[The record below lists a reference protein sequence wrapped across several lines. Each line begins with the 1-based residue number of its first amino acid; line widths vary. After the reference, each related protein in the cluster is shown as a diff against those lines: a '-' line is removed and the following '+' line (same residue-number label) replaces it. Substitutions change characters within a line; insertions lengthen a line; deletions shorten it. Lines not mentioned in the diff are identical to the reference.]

1 MKVPYNFIQPVGKV
15 VFATRGGKI
24 HSFSL
29 EDGSYLSTWK
39 HPDVEKVAAVSAAN
53 AAVKAE
59 LEVSSGV
66 ATPASPAGADDGP
79 PAKRQRLENGREDE
93 QAKDAD
99 AMVIDEPQKQA
110 EQQNEKKGKK
120 DRKKGNK
127 ERGGPQGSNRGGA
140 FARVPDYPI
149 ITLMTATSNGSHLLA
164 VSGHDKILWVF
175 EHDGKGN
182 LNQLSQRQMPKRPC
196 SVLVCP
202 DDQTILS
209 GDKFGDVF
217 SLPLIPSEKPVAGPA
232 AEPVAEAPAAATE
245 PSEPAKPYAPEAS
258 NFTVHSKANL
268 RALQNQQREA
278 KKAKRDTPKDEP
290 AFEHTLL
297 AGHVSMLTALTL
309 AVKGSRRYIVTADR
323 DEHIRLSRYMPHTH
337 IIEGF
342 CLGHS
347 NFVSALALPTEDVL
361 VSGGGDN
368 ELFVWDWEAGKVLS
382 KFHLLEQVQ
391 QVDKEATKVAVTQ
404 LLAATVLANGL
415 PVPVVLVVCES
426 VPAIFVLR
434 VSEQNTLSHV
444 QTVSLSGNPIH
455 VAPISGESSLS
466 SILVAIDPAEADTG
480 LNGIASYRWTGA
492 AFSSSQDLRPVDES
506 LSEAEFDMSHEQVR
520 KLLYNI
526 EDLRKQG
533 GHDGDE
539 EQADGAE
546 HLEQVGQA
554 QDEAS

>member
-66 ATPASPAGADDGP
+66 ATPASPAGEDDGP
-79 PAKRQRLENGREDE
+79 PAKRQRLENSREDE

-149 ITLMTATSNGSHLLA
+149 ITLMTATSNGSHMLA

-217 SLPLIPSEKPVAGPA
+217 SLPLILSEKPAV
-232 AEPVAEAPAAATE
+232 EPVAEAPAAATE
-245 PSEPAKPYAPEAS
+245 TSEPAKPYAPEAS

-323 DEHIRLSRYMPHTH
+323 DEHIRLSRYMPYAH

-361 VSGGGDN
+361 VSGGGDT

-382 KFHLLEQVQ
+382 KFHLLEQIQ

-455 VAPISGESSLS
+455 VAPISGESSLN
-466 SILVAIDPAEADTG
+466 SILVAIDPAEADNG

-492 AFSSSQDLRPVDES
+492 AFSSSQDFRPLDES

-539 EQADGAE
+539 EQVDGAE
-546 HLEQVGQA
+546 HPEQAGQA

>member
-1 MKVPYNFIQPVGKV
+1 MQFFRKFYSGFRTFTKTFDSARLSDPRSWGHCHLTMKVPYNFIQPVGSV

-29 EDGSYLSTWK
+29 ENGSHLSTWK
-39 HPDVEKVAAVSAAN
+39 HPDVEKVAAASAAN

-66 ATPASPAGADDGP
+66 ATPASPAGEDDGP

-110 EQQNEKKGKK
+110 EQENDKKGKK
-120 DRKKGNK
+120 DRRKGNK

-149 ITLMTATSNGSHLLA
+149 ITLMTATSTGSHLLA

-182 LNQLSQRQMPKRPC
+182 LNQLSQRYVVRLDPSRRIDLNTCVIRQMPKRPC

-217 SLPLIPSEKPVAGPA
+217 SLPLIPSEKPAP
-232 AEPVAEAPAAATE
+232 EPVAAEAPTPAAGS
-245 PSEPAKPYAPEAS
+245 SEPAKPFAPEAS

-297 AGHVSMLTALTL
+297 AGHVSMLTAMTL

-323 DEHIRLSRYMPHTH
+323 DEHIRLSRFIPHAH

-342 CLGHS
+342 CLGHA
-347 NFVSALALPTEDVL
+347 NFVSALALPTQDIL
-361 VSGGGDN
+361 VSGGGDS

-382 KFHLLEQVQ
+382 KFDLLEQVQ
-391 QVDKEATKVAVTQ
+391 QVDKEATKLAVTQ
-404 LLAATVLANGL
+404 LLSATVLANGL
-415 PVPVVLVVCES
+415 PVPVVLVVCERYVS
-426 VPAIFVLR
+426 ICPGARSHVLTYFPASLR
-434 VSEQNTLSHV
+434 SLFSKFRNKTRFPTSRPSLFRATLSMWHPFRA
-444 QTVSLSGNPIH
+444 TVL
-455 VAPISGESSLS
+455 
-466 SILVAIDPAEADTG
+466 
-480 LNGIASYRWTGA
+480 
-492 AFSSSQDLRPVDES
+492 
-506 LSEAEFDMSHEQVR
+506 
-520 KLLYNI
+520 
-526 EDLRKQG
+526 
-533 GHDGDE
+533 
-539 EQADGAE
+539 
-546 HLEQVGQA
+546 
-554 QDEAS
+554 